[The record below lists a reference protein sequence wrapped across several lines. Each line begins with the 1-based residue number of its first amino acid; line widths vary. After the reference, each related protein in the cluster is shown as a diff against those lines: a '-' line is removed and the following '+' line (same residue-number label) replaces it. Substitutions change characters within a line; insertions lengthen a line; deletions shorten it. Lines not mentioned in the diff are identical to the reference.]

1 MIQLSICGFPRETL
15 RNHIRRCPLGRTQQS
30 SEPRPGAPAQPAG
43 AKSSTG
49 AKVGISRLKAEE
61 NRRLSARWASL
72 ERCRKERAGA
82 APEGGSAGAGE
93 SCPVPRAFKG
103 FSSPRQQVP
112 PTQRRGSVAEPQNS
126 PPCRL
131 RRWSLAPGWGWSGR
145 AAPSHPRAVLRGT
158 GLYGVTPA
166 PRIPPGGGGVGVPS
180 LPVPRHRSWT
190 LRFLRQLHWPMLLL
204 AGSVGPQWRRRWGC
218 PLRRGLGELVVGRR
232 KPSSALG
239 LGGGGVSP
247 PSAPGLSAGRG
258 CGELPGHVPTAGA
271 SLLQRQV
278 VAEPSVGAKVGMG
291 GGYAEG

>member
-1 MIQLSICGFPRETL
+1 MIQHSICGFPRETL

-30 SEPRPGAPAQPAG
+30 SEPRPDAPAQPAG
-43 AKSSTG
+43 AKSSAG
-49 AKVGISRLKAEE
+49 AKVGTSRLKAEE

-158 GLYGVTPA
+158 GPYGVTPA
-166 PRIPPGGGGVGVPS
+166 PRIPPGGWWCGCPIPPGAAAS
-180 LPVPRHRSWT
+180 LVD
-190 LRFLRQLHWPMLLL
+190 LALL
-204 AGSVGPQWRRRWGC
+204 AAVALAHAAPRGVCRSSVAAAV
-218 PLRRGLGELVVGRR
+218 GL
-232 KPSSALG
+232 SSPTRSQGAGGGGKKAKLSSR
-239 LGGGGVSP
+239 LGGGGGGSF
-247 PSAPGLSAGRG
+247 PSFGAGTERR
-258 CGELPGHVPTAGA
+258 A
-271 SLLQRQV
+271 R
-278 VAEPSVGAKVGMG
+278 MR
-291 GGYAEG
+291 